1 MHSTSEKGEKIVS
14 FQTQTD
20 EENLRKKIKSLFH
33 DCVNDK
39 QIGAFLKK
47 KIVFLFCDFCK
58 KKSISSLHIMEG
70 FFASNFCWYFF
81 TYNRSASPA
90 QDVFLL

>member
-47 KIVFLFCDFCK
+47 KKLCV
-58 KKSISSLHIMEG
+58 SIL
-70 FFASNFCWYFF
+70 
-81 TYNRSASPA
+81 R
-90 QDVFLL
+90 LL